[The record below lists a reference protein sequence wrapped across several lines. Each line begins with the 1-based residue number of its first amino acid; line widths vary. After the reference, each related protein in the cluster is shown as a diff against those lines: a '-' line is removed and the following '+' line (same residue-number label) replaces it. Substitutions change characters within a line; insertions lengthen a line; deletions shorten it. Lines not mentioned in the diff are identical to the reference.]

1 MSEQVNVV
9 IICPGARQGAAQS
22 KASQVLGGV
31 GMFTTGCSPS
41 GNAPATHWASA
52 GTCAAEIPD
61 ILADEL
67 PQTKIYYDTPWQAVL
82 DELGLKVVNPDEGK
96 K

>member
-1 MSEQVNVV
+1 MSEQVTIVV
-9 IICPGARQGAAQS
+9 VVPGARQGAAQS

-82 DELGLKVVNPDEGK
+82 DELGLKVVNPPGGL
-96 K
+96 